1 MGPEERGTYRISQEA
16 VKMEKM
22 TKRCLGRGNTH
33 LPGPFAIQVPAQQSV
48 LQMTFPGAVAISN
61 R

>member
-16 VKMEKM
+16 VKTEKM
-22 TKRCLGRGNTH
+22 TKRCLGRGNTG
-33 LPGPFAIQVPAQQSV
+33 LPGPFTIQVPAEQSV